1 MMIVTV
7 LVVMVIR
14 VVMVAMGV
22 VVIRAVMMV
31 TMVVMMISSRF
42 NCLSDEQAVHLLL
55 HMDSFTLLKCSR
67 LLINHMQPAQQIS
80 LKFLIFCTT
89 LQDLKTCLQAH
100 LRQPSLEEA
109 DQWLS

>member
-14 VVMVAMGV
+14 AVMVAMGA

-31 TMVVMMISSRF
+31 AMVVVGVMMISSRF
-42 NCLSDEQAVHLLL
+42 NCLSYEQAVHLLL

-67 LLINHMQPAQQIS
+67 LLINNMQPAQQIS
-80 LKFLIFCTT
+80 L
-89 LQDLKTCLQAH
+89 
-100 LRQPSLEEA
+100 
-109 DQWLS
+109 

>member
-22 VVIRAVMMV
+22 LVIRAVVMV
-31 TMVVMMISSRF
+31 AMVLVVVMMISSRF

-80 LKFLIFCTT
+80 L
-89 LQDLKTCLQAH
+89 
-100 LRQPSLEEA
+100 
-109 DQWLS
+109 